1 MDMTTAAKIVGLR
14 PALDSL
20 IVKATIDPEGVMQ
33 PDVQDGEL
41 MEIVRT
47 LSRRD
52 VAQFAVLR
60 ADGAVD
66 EWVSFRLES
75 SLFPGAL
82 ASPVH
87 FYLHFHFLKPH
98 LDPTE

>member
-52 VAQFAVLR
+52 VAQFAVLK

-66 EWVSFRLES
+66 E
-75 SLFPGAL
+75 
-82 ASPVH
+82 
-87 FYLHFHFLKPH
+87 
-98 LDPTE
+98 